1 MFSDKE
7 NALNP
12 NPNIFVEYLSLYWS
26 MIAVVNDC
34 NLSLKLQSLTNNN
47 DKTSNNHVRT
57 FGETQ
62 TKMVKQFRASKT
74 RNME

>member
-7 NALNP
+7 NVLNP
-12 NPNIFVEYLSLYWS
+12 NPNIFVEYLSLCWS
-26 MIAVVNDC
+26 TIAVVNDC

-47 DKTSNNHVRT
+47 DKMSNNHVRT

-62 TKMVKQFRASKT
+62 TTMVKQFRASRT

>member
-34 NLSLKLQSLTNNN
+34 NLSFKLQSLTNNN
-47 DKTSNNHVRT
+47 DKMSNNHVRT

-62 TKMVKQFRASKT
+62 MKMVK
-74 RNME
+74 